1 MRKIKEFRAPSGAT
15 DTIAPKP
22 RVRNPRHHRD
32 PAAPSLNG
40 GQRRRSRRFIYMNGV
55 AQGASHPVQRGPP
68 MVASRSVMNRSIRSL
83 GPARKAP
90 EISQK
95 GHIMFRK
102 VAIALVAASVLAAP
116 VLAQNAAPGSGKA
129 PQTTTGTAPASTV
142 KTVKADKAIVKH
154 RFVVRHHRHGTKLAK
169 HVTHVKYAHHM
180 KHGKTATKQASG
192 KPVAVKQVS
201 AKPATRSGVN

>member
-1 MRKIKEFRAPSGAT
+1 MRKINEIRALSGAT
-15 DTIAPKP
+15 ETIALKT
-22 RVRNPRHHRD
+22 RLRNPRHHRD
-32 PAAPSLNG
+32 PAGASLNG

-55 AQGASHPVQRGPP
+55 TQGASHPVQRGPP
-68 MVASRSVMNRSIRSL
+68 MMASRSVMNRSIRSL
-83 GPARKAP
+83 GPAHNPP

-116 VLAQNAAPGSGKA
+116 VLANAAPGSGKA
-129 PQTTTGTAPASTV
+129 PQSTIGTAPASAV